1 MTGLGL
7 ATAGQI
13 EAGIHLRWTMEAGMG
28 FPPYGFSLY
37 RRAHVPG
44 TPVCLRM
51 LPPPGHTPFGFSALG
66 LTLEADLPLAYDPSY
81 GPRGAEALL
90 VDAPTRITI
99 TPDGPLQSF
108 SLEEAH
114 ASGTVRLT
122 ALDGTT
128 VVDRAASAAPGGAM
142 KVSADRITQVLI
154 TTEAGGGFY
163 ALCYVPVSDKVGGWG
178 QALATLRLP
187 PDWATAAGRI
197 PEELHPRFKGAF
209 PQLREVIALLDR
221 GPSLYTASGPETPRP
236 TFLVQPVQLLLLA
249 ALDPAIARILGL
261 YYLDAS
267 AAPGTVY
274 DYKVVGH
281 WSARGAVDHAWICFG
296 QTRGTPPGVVI
307 PSGFSVAAR
316 SVSGSASA
324 AQAAAA
330 LSWDLPQR
338 QQVGAAQ
345 GRGAP
350 VLYHVYRQ
358 RRRPSGWAPA
368 EHLTAAQ
375 PLLVPAD
382 SASGA
387 YPEAQYV
394 DGPIPAGDYRYQVQG
409 VDLFGRSGPRSAPV
423 QVALGDHV
431 PPPPPVQVTVRA
443 TRPGGAGAAV
453 SEAADVAV
461 SWRWLAPQR
470 AQASDATRFRV
481 YYQTAGLRPARGTIL
496 EVDDLGNGT
505 SDVFTDLPRQGS
517 YARFAGGRLANRG
530 RVFPVQSVRL
540 TGRGVILRV
549 RNLVDPDGAP
559 ILPRAAGPDE
569 GREALVFVTHPGAAQ
584 GHFSLQADWSRGAQ
598 WQPMA
603 REVPLSSAERY
614 AVTLEGIP
622 LVTGP
627 LIPVAYVLVGVSTVD
642 RAGNEGPIS
651 SPVAGAV
658 AHAVAPAAPAP
669 ITPDPGAGPE
679 YASRADYHGRSR
691 YTVTIGATEPGLRY
705 DVYRALDA
713 SILALARKAGETVP
727 ADPDDATLLALGG
740 RYPDA
745 FTRLE

>member
-1 MTGLGL
+1 
-7 ATAGQI
+7 
-13 EAGIHLRWTMEAGMG
+13 
-28 FPPYGFSLY
+28 
-37 RRAHVPG
+37 
-44 TPVCLRM
+44 M
-51 LPPPGHTPFGFSALG
+51 LPPPGHTPFGFSTLG

-81 GPRGAEALL
+81 GPRGAEALR

-114 ASGTVRLT
+114 TSGTVRLT
-122 ALDGTT
+122 ALDGST
-128 VVDRAASAAPGGAM
+128 VVDRAASAAPGGAAE
-142 KVSADRITQVLI
+142 VSADRITQVLI

-221 GPSLYTASGPETPRP
+221 GPSRYTASGPETPPRP

-249 ALDPAIARILGL
+249 ALDPAVARILGL

-267 AAPGTVY
+267 ASVGTVY

-296 QTRGTPPGVVI
+296 QTRGTPPGVAI
-307 PSGFSVAAR
+307 LTGLSVAAR

-324 AQAAAA
+324 AQAAGA
-330 LSWDLPQR
+330 LAWDLPQR
-338 QQVGAAQ
+338 EQAVAAQ
-345 GRGAP
+345 GLGASA
-350 VLYHVYRQ
+350 LYHVYRQ

-368 EHLTAAQ
+368 EHLTAER

-382 SASGA
+382 SASRA

-431 PPPPPVQVTVRA
+431 PPPPPVQVTARA

-453 SEAADVAV
+453 SEVADVAV

-470 AQASDATRFRV
+470 AQAGDATRFRV
-481 YYQTAGLRPARGTIL
+481 YYQTEGLRPARGTIL

-517 YARFAGGRLANRG
+517 YARFAGESLINRG
-530 RVFPVQSVRL
+530 RVFPVQSVKFTEGGSLCACATWSIL
-540 TGRGVILRV
+540 TG
-549 RNLVDPDGAP
+549 PP
-559 ILPRAAGPDE
+559 ILPTTAGPDE
-569 GREALVFVTHPGAAQ
+569 GRESLVFVAHPGAAQ
-584 GHFSLQADWSRGAQ
+584 GHFSLQADWSWGAR
-598 WQPMA
+598 WQPA
-603 REVPLSSAERY
+603 VREVPLSSAERY

-642 RAGNEGPIS
+642 QAGNEGPIS
-651 SPVAGAV
+651 PPVAGAV
-658 AHAVAPAAPAP
+658 AHAVAPTAPAP
-669 ITPDPGAGPE
+669 ITPDAGAGPE
-679 YASRADYHGRSR
+679 YASRADYYGRSR
-691 YTVTIGATEPGLRY
+691 IP
-705 DVYRALDA
+705 
-713 SILALARKAGETVP
+713 
-727 ADPDDATLLALGG
+727 
-740 RYPDA
+740 
-745 FTRLE
+745 